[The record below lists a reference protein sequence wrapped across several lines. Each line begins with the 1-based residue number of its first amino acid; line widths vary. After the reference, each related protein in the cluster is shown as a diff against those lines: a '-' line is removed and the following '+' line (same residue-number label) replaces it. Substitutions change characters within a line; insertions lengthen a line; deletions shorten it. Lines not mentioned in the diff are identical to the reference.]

1 MNSHLEFLPLLL
13 ILFLAFIVPP
23 LLSRFRWLPIVV
35 GEIVVGSF
43 GIQIAETLAAGGHEV
58 TAIDVDRARIDLAKA
73 SVPFAIVMNGADKE
87 SLKAMGMQDMDIV
100 VVSIGPAMEP
110 SILTVHYLCQLGVRR
125 IVAKA
130 LSEDHAQILEAV
142 GATEVVYPERDMAIK
157 TAHRLVY
164 PNVLEYVEVTAGVH
178 IQEIAAP
185 SSFIGKS
192 LRDLDLINRFGIQ
205 VLAVREIVPER
216 LTYIPKADFVVKESD
231 VLIIMGDESK
241 LKKLNSP

>member
-1 MNSHLEFLPLLL
+1 MKVAVIGL
-13 ILFLAFIVPP
+13 
-23 LLSRFRWLPIVV
+23 
-35 GEIVVGSF
+35 GSF
-43 GIQIAETLAAGGHEV
+43 GIQIAKTLADSGHEV
-58 TAIDVDRARIDLAKA
+58 TAIDVDRARIDEAKA
-73 SVPFAIVMNGADKE
+73 CVPFAVVMNAADKE
-87 SLKAMGMQDMDIV
+87 SLKAMGMQDQDIV

-110 SILTVHYLCQLGVRR
+110 SILTVHYLGQLGVRR

-178 IQEIAAP
+178 IQEMAAP
-185 SSFIGKS
+185 ESFIGKS
-192 LRDLDLINRFGIQ
+192 LRDLDLINRFGVQ

-216 LTYIPKADFVVKESD
+216 LSYIPRADFVVKESD
-231 VLIIMGDESK
+231 ILIVMGEEPK
-241 LKKLNSP
+241 LKKLNAL

>member
-1 MNSHLEFLPLLL
+1 MKIAVIGL
-13 ILFLAFIVPP
+13 
-23 LLSRFRWLPIVV
+23 
-35 GEIVVGSF
+35 GSF
-43 GIQIAETLAAGGHEV
+43 GIQIAKTLADSGHEV
-58 TAIDVDRARIDLAKA
+58 TAIDVDRARIDQAKA
-73 SVPFAIVMNGADKE
+73 SVPFAIVMNAADKE

-110 SILTVHYLCQLGVRR
+110 SILTVHYLSQIGVRR

-142 GATEVVYPERDMAIK
+142 GATEVIYPERDMAVK

-164 PNVLEYVEVTAGVH
+164 PNVLEYVEVTAGVL
-178 IQEIAAP
+178 IQELAAP

-192 LRDLDLINRFGIQ
+192 LRDLDLINRFGVQ

-216 LTYIPKADFVVKESD
+216 LAYIPKADFVVKESD
-231 VLIIMGDESK
+231 ILIVMGEEPK
-241 LKKLNSP
+241 LKKLNAF